1 MLSPQK
7 ISSVT
12 SVERASSVSILS
24 PAVSVTASVEPTENE
39 WPSVSVRVTVY
50 PCESVTGA
58 IITGISRA
66 SPVQSMGEGG
76 VTVIV
81 CADAGV
87 PARPEARFQSIW
99 FTEAACTFTNTRPT
113 PGVGFG
119 ALS

>member
-81 CADAGV
+81 CADALTDPSSMPIEMS
-87 PARPEARFQSIW
+87 PAIVSP
-99 FTEAACTFTNTRPT
+99 PL
-113 PGVGFG
+113 
-119 ALS
+119 ALTTALLSE